1 METLVTLIQQLTHSN
16 ETLTELLRK
25 MNERID
31 RLEAKVAE
39 LTPKT
44 GPCYRCGRDGHW
56 ASSCYARTHMNGVE
70 LESEDEGYNSE

>member
-1 METLVTLIQQLTHSN
+1 METLVLLIQELTKSN
-16 ETLTELLRK
+16 QALMELLRT
-25 MNERID
+25 MNERIN
-31 RLEAKVAE
+31 RLELKVAE

-56 ASSCYARTHMNGVE
+56 ASSCYARTHMNGTE

>member
-1 METLVTLIQQLTHSN
+1 METLVLLIQQLTKSN
-16 ETLTELLRK
+16 ETLMELLRK

-31 RLEAKVAE
+31 RLEAKVLE

-56 ASSCYARTHMNGVE
+56 ASSCYARTHINGAE
-70 LESEDEGYNSE
+70 IESEDDGYDSE